1 DLYLDVEDGH
11 LSSALA
17 HLGNV
22 SWHLGEKVPFGAR
35 PTIAANDHRVILTL
49 DSFEDHLRDNAV
61 DLAVTPLHLGR
72 ELSIDPK
79 TEKSSDEAAN
89 RLFTKDYRKGYELP
103 RV

>member
-1 DLYLDVEDGH
+1 M
-11 LSSALA
+11 
-17 HLGNV
+17 
-22 SWHLGEKVPFGAR
+22 
-35 PTIAANDHRVILTL
+35 IAAHDHRVILTL
-49 DSFEDHLRDNAV
+49 DSFEDHLHDNAV

-72 ELSIDPK
+72 ELVIDPT